1 MHIDDAHQHARSR
14 KPVGGTGSASQHC
27 PDRGSTGTSR
37 HSRVIICSTLW
48 LNKADTADARA
59 RSFKEGVELRFLF
72 LLSFERALPH
82 FHRTVM
88 RATRVV
94 SSLHSQPDQQHM
106 AIGTCRV
113 HEEASGKPQ
122 LAAGRGRSLP
132 PRHSRVC
139 ITLREAL
146 VQACQREFVAA
157 VNVLLSQKQNASA
170 PLRGHADVQLGSG
183 EVKRRGTHRRR
194 FEPFPRAH

>member
-132 PRHSRVC
+132 PRTLPRWYHPPRSPCTGLPERVC
-139 ITLREAL
+139 RRCECLA
-146 VQACQREFVAA
+146 VAKA
-157 VNVLLSQKQNASA
+157 ECIGPAAGARGRAAGIGRGKEKGDA
-170 PLRGHADVQLGSG
+170 P
-183 EVKRRGTHRRR
+183 
-194 FEPFPRAH
+194 